1 VFLVPRHYGGD
12 SKYRGVGLEIL
23 ALLLLGLIAMLAIV
37 PPIIRGKLD
46 ESPLATTQS
55 FQRSMQE
62 MAHSIE
68 CNESQG
74 ETGNL
79 RAARTNTTRNRD
91 PYALPARAPRK
102 KSAAVRRNRVTVVL
116 SILASIWGVA
126 TLVNGSALCLAVF
139 AIMCGLLVVY
149 WALAII
155 LPRLYAPPR
164 AEPRFEESTRAPR
177 RQAS

>member
-1 VFLVPRHYGGD
+1 
-12 SKYRGVGLEIL
+12 LEIL

-68 CNESQG
+68 CSEGQG
-74 ETGNL
+74 
-79 RAARTNTTRNRD
+79 AREGGGTAHTDTTQYRNR
-91 PYALPARAPRK
+91 YAMPSRASRR
-102 KSAAVRRNRVTVVL
+102 KSAAVRRNRVTVIL

-126 TLVNGSALCLAVF
+126 TLVNGSALCLVIF
-139 AIMCGLLVVY
+139 AIICGLLVVY
-149 WALAII
+149 WGLAII
-155 LPRLYAPPR
+155 LPRVYTQPR
-164 AEPRFEESTRAPR
+164 IERRFEEPSRTPR

>member
-68 CNESQG
+68 SNESPG
-74 ETGNL
+74 ETGTSG
-79 RAARTNTTRNRD
+79 ASRTNTARNRNA
-91 PYALPARAPRK
+91 YAMSTRASRK
-102 KSAAVRRNRVTVVL
+102 RSAAVRRNRVTITL
-116 SILASIWGVA
+116 SIIASIWGVA
-126 TLVNGSALCLAVF
+126 TLVNGSAFCLVVF

-155 LPRLYAPPR
+155 LPRLYERPR
-164 AEPRFEESTRAPR
+164 VERRFEEPTRTPR